1 VQRRYL
7 QRSECV
13 ILVFASKAGMA
24 AIVSESITL
33 RTYPFGEADLV
44 VSLFTRDKGKLR
56 GVAKRARKPRSPFGA
71 ALERLCCSRVTY
83 YQRENRELVT
93 LNGCEIIQSPFAIA
107 NNYAAALGL
116 DFIAE
121 VAELLLPMAMPDER
135 FYRLILTVTRHLE
148 AGGEL
153 ALWRSLTYFAFWAV
167 RLSGFLPELRVSDAS
182 VAMAKEIAAKPIS
195 EVSPQGW
202 EKSAHS
208 DLRRFLIREIELHAE
223 RRLLT
228 VPLLEA
234 L

>member
-1 VQRRYL
+1 
-7 QRSECV
+7 
-13 ILVFASKAGMA
+13 MA

-44 VSLFTRDKGKLR
+44 VSFFTHDKGKLR

-71 ALERLCCSRVTY
+71 GLERLCCSRVTY

-93 LNGCEIIQSPFAIA
+93 LSGCEIVHSPFAVA
-107 NNYAAALGL
+107 GDYAAALGL
-116 DFIAE
+116 DFVAE
-121 VAELLLPMAMPDER
+121 VAEHLLPPAMPDER
-135 FYRLILTVTRHLE
+135 FYRLILAVSRHLE
-148 AGGEL
+148 SGGEQ
-153 ALWRSLTYFAFWAV
+153 ALWRALTYFAFWAV
-167 RLSGFLPELRVSDAS
+167 RLSGFLPELRVSESS
-182 VAMAKEIAAKPIS
+182 VAMAREIATKPIS
-195 EVSPQGW
+195 EVMPLGW
-202 EKSAHS
+202 EKTAHA